1 MTYHTISD
9 QTPGVEGGASRRR
22 FLRIA
27 LLAAGGS
34 LLAACQQPGA
44 QAPTPAPAKATAAP
58 TMPAAAPVASPKPAA
73 SPSPAIAAKPSP
85 AAGQVS
91 DALKPIIDA
100 AKREGQ
106 LQLYW
111 TSTATDQWRQRFQD
125 AVNQKYGTNLTIS
138 DTRGNDWERDTAKLV
153 GEVMAGQKPAWDM
166 MITTEAHHNGLRR
179 AELLGQHKWVELFG
193 VPQQAVMFGGGS
205 YAFVHQVALPAF
217 NRDLVKGDDIPKK
230 WDDLLKPQWKDKIG
244 VTAATHHFARL
255 SQSWGD
261 EKTTQFV
268 QQLAALNPR
277 LGPPADLNQRV
288 QLGELH
294 VLATQV
300 DNFIRV
306 ARRTGAPVV
315 WAEDVQP
322 ILLQSIMAGPI
333 KGGPNPNAA
342 ILFCGFLG
350 SQEGRDLWHEFQ
362 EQSSIFVPGTRYQT
376 FVQGK
381 EYIILR
387 EDFMEKELEER
398 TAKYGR
404 LIGYR

>member
-1 MTYHTISD
+1 MTQ
-9 QTPGVEGGASRRR
+9 QTTTGQTRAPEKGTSRRG

-34 LLAACQQPGA
+34 LLAACQQA
-44 QAPTPAPAKATAAP
+44 AAPSPTTAPAK
-58 TMPAAAPVASPKPAA
+58 PAAAPTTAPAAAPKAAA
-73 SPSPAIAAKPSP
+73 SPSAAIAAKPSP
-85 AAGQVS
+85 AAAGQVS
-91 DALKPIIDA
+91 DALKPIIEA
-100 AKREGQ
+100 ANREGQ

-125 AVNQKYGTNLTIS
+125 AVNQKYGTKLTIT

-205 YAFVHQVALPAF
+205 YAFAHQVALPAY

-230 WDDLLKPQWKDKIG
+230 WDDLLNPRWKDKIG

-261 EKTTQFV
+261 DKTTQFV

-294 VLATQV
+294 VLSTQV

-315 WAEDVQP
+315 WAEQVQP
-322 ILLQSIMAGPI
+322 ILLQSIMAGPV

-350 SQEGRDLWHEFQ
+350 TPEGRELWQEFQ
-362 EQSSIFVPGTRYQT
+362 EQGSIFIQGTPYQT

-387 EDFMEKELEER
+387 EDFMEKELDER